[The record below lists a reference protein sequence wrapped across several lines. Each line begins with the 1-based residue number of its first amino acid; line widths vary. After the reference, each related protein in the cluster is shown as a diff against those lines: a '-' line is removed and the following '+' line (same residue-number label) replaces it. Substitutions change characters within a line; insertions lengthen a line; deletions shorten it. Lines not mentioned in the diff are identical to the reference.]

1 MRIVIDGAGEVGSHL
16 AKMLRA
22 ESNDIMVIDSDAQRL
37 EKLAATL
44 DIDTLQGSP
53 SSLSVLKQAGVGKA
67 DLFIAV
73 FPNAVQE
80 INIVSAV
87 MAKNLGAAKVIARIS
102 EEEFLTPENKLIFK
116 QMGIELMF
124 YPEKIAAD
132 EIVSSLKQSTAL
144 ELMDFARGQLQIA
157 LFRLDENSPVLDLK
171 LSEFFS
177 SIDPA
182 EIKKF
187 RILAIKREDRTIM
200 PKMETKFRFSD
211 VVFTIS
217 TKDTVEQL
225 SEYFGKTKI
234 STRRAMILG
243 GTPIACM
250 VARDLSRLGISVCII
265 DKSKERC
272 NYLSEVL
279 PDSVRIINGDGRNSD
294 LLYDEGISS
303 CDAFIALTN
312 RDEGNV
318 LACVV
323 AKKFGVP
330 RTVAEVE
337 NIEYI
342 SLAEEMGVGTVINK
356 KLITASRI
364 FRFTLSGKTRFVR
377 YLTGSNA
384 ELIEYT
390 VSPDS
395 EITKYPVKDLDFPK
409 NAIICGVQRGSQAMI
424 AVGDTR
430 IEAYDK
436 VAVFALPENLKEI
449 DRFFK

>member
-73 FPNAVQE
+73 FPNAGQE

-234 STRRAMILG
+234 STRRAMILAG
-243 GTPIACM
+243 
-250 VARDLSRLGISVCII
+250 RLSPVWWQ
-265 DKSKERC
+265 
-272 NYLSEVL
+272 
-279 PDSVRIINGDGRNSD
+279 
-294 LLYDEGISS
+294 
-303 CDAFIALTN
+303 
-312 RDEGNV
+312 
-318 LACVV
+318 
-323 AKKFGVP
+323 
-330 RTVAEVE
+330 
-337 NIEYI
+337 
-342 SLAEEMGVGTVINK
+342 
-356 KLITASRI
+356 
-364 FRFTLSGKTRFVR
+364 
-377 YLTGSNA
+377 
-384 ELIEYT
+384 
-390 VSPDS
+390 
-395 EITKYPVKDLDFPK
+395 EI
-409 NAIICGVQRGSQAMI
+409 
-424 AVGDTR
+424 
-430 IEAYDK
+430 
-436 VAVFALPENLKEI
+436 
-449 DRFFK
+449 